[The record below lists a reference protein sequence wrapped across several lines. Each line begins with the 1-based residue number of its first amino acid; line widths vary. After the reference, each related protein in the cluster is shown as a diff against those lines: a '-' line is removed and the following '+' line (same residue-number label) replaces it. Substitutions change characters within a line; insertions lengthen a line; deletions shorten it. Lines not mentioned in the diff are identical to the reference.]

1 MRRRIIM
8 IVLILVCFILQCSV
22 LPAIAIG
29 GISPNLLVI
38 VTVSFALMRG
48 RREGMF
54 AGFMCGFLSDL
65 FFGSALGFQ
74 TLVYMYMGYLC
85 GSCYRLFYDDDI
97 KMPILLIAA
106 SDLGFGI
113 IFYIFEFLLR
123 GRVQFTFYLG
133 RIILPEVVYTI
144 VLTIVCYRLL
154 MWINHKIE
162 KAEQRSVNSFV

>member
-54 AGFMCGFLSDL
+54 AGFM
-65 FFGSALGFQ
+65 
-74 TLVYMYMGYLC
+74 
-85 GSCYRLFYDDDI
+85 
-97 KMPILLIAA
+97 
-106 SDLGFGI
+106 
-113 IFYIFEFLLR
+113 
-123 GRVQFTFYLG
+123 
-133 RIILPEVVYTI
+133 
-144 VLTIVCYRLL
+144 
-154 MWINHKIE
+154 
-162 KAEQRSVNSFV
+162 

>member
-1 MRRRIIM
+1 MIIL
-8 IVLILVCFILQCSV
+8 IVVSFILQCTV
-22 LPAIAIG
+22 LPAIAVG

-54 AGFMCGFLSDL
+54 VGACCGFLSDL

-74 TLVYMYMGYLC
+74 TLIYLYMGYLC

-97 KMPILLIAA
+97 KMPILLIAG
-106 SDLGFGI
+106 SDLAYGI
-113 IFYIFEFLLR
+113 IFYIFEFLMR
-123 GRVQFTFYLG
+123 GRTDFPFYLG

-154 MWINHKIE
+154 MWVNHKIE
-162 KAEQRSVNSFV
+162 KAEQRSVDSFV